1 MRELG
6 EYLRQ
11 IRQSKGIP
19 LEEVA
24 LNTRINIGYLRAL
37 EDGNFDA
44 LPAEVYV
51 IGFLKSYAEF
61 MGIDPKELIERYE
74 AQKPQKKRRWIHKQP
89 ASVPSQSAA
98 TAPSATTTTQSAEKT
113 ISIAEYRKYLLNLLH
128 TIKAIPPSVYVV
140 IILAAIVVLA
150 IFSSR
155 KSSQKPM
162 SVTETVMSDAD
173 LGPAKT
179 FPSDENISQEI
190 RIPLDTINPAVAL
203 ARAESLT
210 LDVDVKQDA
219 FVYVEVDYSRKVF
232 EGKLVKG
239 NKMRWRAKNAFY
251 CTISDSRNV
260 KAWLNGFDIALER
273 LNFPR
278 VLDINR
284 QNALSFLEVY
294 KEIIPD
300 VSSFGQRREAY
311 DSLRILKQPPTER
324 IVISPRKTQQKQ
336 DTTQQNQPRIKPPKT
351 RQATNQIQGGE

>member
-11 IRQSKGIP
+11 IRQSRGIS

-24 LNTRINIGYLRAL
+24 LNTRINIDYLRAL
-37 EDGNFDA
+37 EDGNFDV

-51 IGFLKSYAEF
+51 LGFLKSYAEF
-61 MGIDPKELIERYE
+61 MGIDPKELVERYE
-74 AQKPQKKRRWIHKQP
+74 AHKPQKKRRWIHKQT
-89 ASVPSQSAA
+89 ANVPPQAT
-98 TAPSATTTTQSAEKT
+98 TAPPSTTTTQATEGKT
-113 ISIAEYRKYLLNLLH
+113 PIAEYRRYLLNLLH
-128 TIKAIPPSVYVV
+128 AIKAIPPAVYVI

-155 KSSQKPM
+155 KGTQKPM
-162 SVTETVMSDAD
+162 SVTEAVISDAD
-173 LGPAKT
+173 LSSAKA

-210 LDVDVKQDA
+210 LDIEVKQDA
-219 FVYVEVDYSRKVF
+219 FVYVEVDYSRKAF

-260 KAWLNGFDIALER
+260 KAWLNGFDVALER

-324 IVISPRKTQQKQ
+324 PVVSPRKTQQKQ